1 MAQNSSGRRHE
12 VWEKNGDN
20 KADAVQEGCDA
31 TDSRKHRDVGFAL
44 QDAEPAPD
52 RDGVARNV
60 SRMIGSS
67 VAATSAANACGTA

>member
-1 MAQNSSGRRHE
+1 MPQNPSGQQQE
-12 VWEKNGDN
+12 VREKNGDN
-20 KADAVQEGCDA
+20 KAAAVQEGCDA
-31 TDSRKHRDVGFAL
+31 TDSRKHGDVGFAL
-44 QDAEPAPD
+44 QDTVPAPD